1 MTWIML
7 QSLFLPL
14 SVVLMM
20 SLYKSRRR
28 FMTRFYEA
36 MARNGKARKLYVQL
50 LLVLLLL
57 FHYAYANG
65 HPGEFG
71 IVLSTII
78 CAAMFSTKR
87 TDKWLRWLSDRPRR
101 YVASALMAL
110 VFGFVPHL
118 YTVAVTIA
126 FILLGALFYPS
137 EGALTEREE
146 GKEKSGKAEHPGTS
160 ADTPYDNHH
169 AGLPNNADNGNPNE
183 SAQ

>member
-1 MTWIML
+1 ML

-71 IVLSTII
+71 IVLSTVI
-78 CAAMFSTKR
+78 CAAMFSAKR
-87 TDKWLRWLSDRPRR
+87 TEKWLHWLSNRSKR
-101 YVASALMAL
+101 YVALAL
-110 VFGFVPHL
+110 VALVVSFVPHL

-126 FILLGALFYPS
+126 FILLAALFYPS
-137 EGALTEREE
+137 EEALTEREE
-146 GKEKSGKAEHPGTS
+146 EKEKFDRTEHS
-160 ADTPYDNHH
+160 NSFADANHDNHH
-169 AGLPNNADNGNPNE
+169 AGLPNNTDNSNPNE
-183 SAQ
+183 TA

>member
-28 FMTRFYEA
+28 FMTWFYEA

-87 TDKWLRWLSDRPRR
+87 ADKWLRWLSDRPRR

-137 EGALTEREE
+137 EEALTEREE

>member
-87 TDKWLRWLSDRPRR
+87 CNLQIFLCLFLEKLNMPQNTPVTK
-101 YVASALMAL
+101 AS
-110 VFGFVPHL
+110 
-118 YTVAVTIA
+118 
-126 FILLGALFYPS
+126 
-137 EGALTEREE
+137 
-146 GKEKSGKAEHPGTS
+146 
-160 ADTPYDNHH
+160 
-169 AGLPNNADNGNPNE
+169 
-183 SAQ
+183 